1 VEEYTQSAL
10 ELLKDLP
17 QNEAT
22 EQLRQL
28 ADNLTLVIHNL

>member
-1 VEEYTQSAL
+1 L

-28 ADNLTLVIHNL
+28 ADKLNTRNS